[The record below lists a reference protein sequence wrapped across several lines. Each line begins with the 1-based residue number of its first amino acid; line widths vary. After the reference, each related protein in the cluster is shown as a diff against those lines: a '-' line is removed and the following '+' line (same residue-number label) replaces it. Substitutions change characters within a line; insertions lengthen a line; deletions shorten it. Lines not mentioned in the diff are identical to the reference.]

1 MRHRSSCERRC
12 SYLVVLEND
21 FRSADELRELATYL
35 SEVAVSD
42 FEVIIFDASSPEA
55 VEENRRVLRWVGRHT
70 TARPEHV
77 TGTGNIDAIRA
88 AIDLASCDKV
98 IVADA
103 HVRYSRESLDDL
115 TALLELH
122 EVVEPQDYFDPLPWW
137 GGIEAGRILVHRSI
151 SPLPDSGSTFGF
163 RKRAIR
169 GLRAIDQATNAHDY
183 VRRLASQGAEVFTSM
198 RLFVRRI
205 PPRFSDWIRG
215 LPRRAEQEF
224 TMPAKAAL
232 FFMLMPALI
241 AVALLGGAR
250 MAGTVA
256 GAISFASVALALR
269 GRIGA
274 GRFFPWRACFFAPL
288 WVLQRS
294 LSVYCALLWRV
305 SGSSEP
311 RRIPIPVRADGE
323 QAASGK

>member
-12 SYLVVLEND
+12 SYLVILESD
-21 FRSADELRELATYL
+21 FRSTDELRELAAYL

-42 FEVIIFDASSPEA
+42 FEVIILDASTA
-55 VEENRRVLRWVGRHT
+55 VEENRRILRWVGRHT
-70 TARPEHV
+70 PAHPRHL
-77 TGTGNIDAIRA
+77 TGAGNIDAIRA

-103 HVRYSRESLDDL
+103 HVRYSREALDDL

-137 GGIEAGRILVHRSI
+137 GGIEAERILVHRSI
-151 SPLPDSGSTFGF
+151 SPLPDGGSTFGF
-163 RKRAIR
+163 RKHAVG
-169 GLRAIDQATNAHDY
+169 GLRSIDHAVPAHDY

-205 PPRFSDWIRG
+205 PPAFSDWIRDF
-215 LPRRAEQEF
+215 PRRAEEEF
-224 TMPAKAAL
+224 AVPAKAAL
-232 FFMLMPALI
+232 FFMLLPTLI

-250 MAGTVA
+250 MAGTIA
-256 GAISFASVALALR
+256 GAIAFASVALALR

-288 WVLQRS
+288 WILQRS
-294 LSVYCALLWRV
+294 ISVHCALVWRIRKAA
-305 SGSSEP
+305 EP
-311 RRIPIPVRADGE
+311 RRLPITVRTDGE
-323 QAASGK
+323 QVATGK